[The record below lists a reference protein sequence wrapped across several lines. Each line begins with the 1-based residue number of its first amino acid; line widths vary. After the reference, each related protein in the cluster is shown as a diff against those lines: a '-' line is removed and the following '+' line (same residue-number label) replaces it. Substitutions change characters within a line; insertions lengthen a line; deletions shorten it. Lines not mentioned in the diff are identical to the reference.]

1 MFDKIIAFFMSI
13 ITFFLSLFGIS
24 LPAAYDSFENVA
36 YGTEERQV
44 LDLYIPE
51 EHDGTLGLILM
62 IHGGAWVAGD
72 KESYTNNAKEIAG
85 SYGCAAAAI
94 NYRYLSENVTMAD
107 ILDDITAATAKI
119 KAIGEENGVVIDKML
134 LTGMS
139 AGGHLSLLYAYSRAN
154 EAAIRPVCVVNQCGP
169 TDFTDKNFLNS
180 DIGTDNV
187 YMLMSWATGIEITPE
202 NFELNAIPLLA
213 VSPVAYAATAVPTV
227 TAHGQKDATVP
238 YSNALSLD
246 TVLKAAGVRHDF
258 IPYPNSGHSLADD
271 KDCESAVYDLYV
283 EYVNEY
289 LK

>member
-13 ITFFLSLFGIS
+13 ISFFLSLFGIS

-36 YGTEERQV
+36 YGTESRQV

-72 KESYTNNAKEIAG
+72 KESYTENAKNIAAN
-85 SYGCAAAAI
+85 YGCAAAAI
-94 NYRYLSENVTMAD
+94 NYRYLSETVTMYD

-139 AGGHLSLLYAYSRAN
+139 AGGHLSLLYAYSKAD
-154 EAAIRPVCVVNQCGP
+154 EAAIKPVCVVNQCGP
-169 TDFTDKNFLNS
+169 TDFTDENFLNS

-187 YMLMSWATGIEITPE
+187 YMLMSWATGLEITPD
-202 NFELNAIPLLA
+202 NYELNTLPLLA

-227 TAHGQKDATVP
+227 TAHGQKDSTVP
-238 YSNALSLD
+238 YSNALNLD
-246 TVLKAAGVRHDF
+246 AALTAAGVRHDF
-258 IPYPNSGHSLADD
+258 IPYPNSGHSLSDD
-271 KDCESAVYDLYV
+271 KDCESKVYDLYV
-283 EYVNEY
+283 QYINEY